1 MNVPHHPSA
10 SRSHAP
16 GRSTRAF
23 QACACRRPVP
33 AAILAGIVAALA
45 LAGCSE
51 VDTTTT
57 EFAPACAPVGIL
69 GDAAD
74 YSDYGPGAVPD
85 LSRLVAQGSIRGVS
99 GHCNDAAGG
108 TVLHTVVQLQL
119 AITRGPVA
127 TGSSLAVPYFIAVTR
142 DGAVLSKQTLVATAQ
157 FPDNGDKVA
166 LQTDPV
172 AFDLPVSR
180 AHPGTSYRIEAG
192 FQLTPEQLSYNRA
205 HPPR

>member
-1 MNVPHHPSA
+1 MNVPHQSSA
-10 SRSHAP
+10 LRSPARLLH
-16 GRSTRAF
+16 
-23 QACACRRPVP
+23 CRGP
-33 AAILAGIVAALA
+33 LA
-45 LAGCSE
+45 LLMASMLAPMLALGGCASGE
-51 VDTTTT
+51 DTTATD
-57 EFAPACAPVGIL
+57 FAPACAPVGIL

-99 GHCNDAAGG
+99 GHCNSAASG

-166 LQTDPV
+166 LQTDPL
-172 AFDLPVSR
+172 ALDLPVSR
-180 AHPGTSYRIEAG
+180 ARPGTSYRIEAG

>member
-1 MNVPHHPSA
+1 MNVPHQSSA
-10 SRSHAP
+10 LRSAL
-16 GRSTRAF
+16 RSPVRLRH
-23 QACACRRPVP
+23 CAGP
-33 AAILAGIVAALA
+33 LARLVASMLA
-45 LAGCSE
+45 LGGCIPGD
-51 VDTTTT
+51 DTTATD
-57 EFAPACAPVGIL
+57 FAPACAPVGIL

-99 GHCNDAAGG
+99 GHCNSAAGG

-166 LQTDPV
+166 LQTDPL
-172 AFDLPVSR
+172 ALDLPVSR
-180 AHPGTSYRIEAG
+180 ARPGTSYRIEAG